1 MSHSREAYATGLAQ
15 SESGQLCRRA
25 RNSHG
30 KRHAR
35 SSTVCPV
42 IWYTAPTAI
51 RMMMKD
57 CADAA
62 RQFRYPDLRF
72 IASMG

>member
-1 MSHSREAYATGLAQ
+1 MPPCAEFSWQAARAQLDGLP
-15 SESGQLCRRA
+15 G
-25 RNSHG
+25 H
-30 KRHAR
+30 
-35 SSTVCPV
+35 
-42 IWYTAPTAI
+42 WYTAPTAI

>member
-1 MSHSREAYATGLAQ
+1 MRPDWPSPNLARYAAVRAEFSRQAARAQLDGLP
-15 SESGQLCRRA
+15 G
-25 RNSHG
+25 H
-30 KRHAR
+30 
-35 SSTVCPV
+35 
-42 IWYTAPTAI
+42 WYTAPTAI